1 MIINLRQ
8 YFQRNLFTFLIA
20 LVWLINGLY
29 CKLLNFVPR
38 HRLIVSRIL
47 GEEYSLVLT
56 KFIGSLEVLM
66 FIWILSLIKK
76 RLCLTIQISLIA
88 TMNIIEYILAPD
100 LLLFGRFNIILAG
113 FFIGIIIFN
122 ELHFYSYLRKANV
135 QQN

>member
-1 MIINLRQ
+1 
-8 YFQRNLFTFLIA
+8 
-20 LVWLINGLY
+20 
-29 CKLLNFVPR
+29 
-38 HRLIVSRIL
+38 L